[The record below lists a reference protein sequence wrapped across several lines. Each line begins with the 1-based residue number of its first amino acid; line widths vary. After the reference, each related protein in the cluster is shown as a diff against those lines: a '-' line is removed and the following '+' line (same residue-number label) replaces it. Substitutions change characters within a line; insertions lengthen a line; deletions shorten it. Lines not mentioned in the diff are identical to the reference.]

1 MEDGLKN
8 KWRMR
13 LKTAR
18 RRRAQLNLKNF
29 PSEKWFLK
37 QLARIGAVNLPRRN
51 LCLLRRYFGDFVWI
65 RERLVLEIDGSSHEG
80 KAEYDA
86 RRDAELKANG
96 YRVVRINAY
105 DMDAATRFL
114 SENMKMLKTKPP
126 ERIKTVAKSKPT
138 IFDSSQRKIEIKKC
152 KARNA
157 SLLADLQKRRANFE
171 RDLRIRQGLVK
182 YPASRRHKRAF

>member
-1 MEDGLKN
+1 MKN

-13 LKTAR
+13 LKTA

-37 QLARIGAVNLPRRN
+37 QLARVGAVNLPRRN

-114 SENMKMLKTKPP
+114 SENMKMLQTKPP

-138 IFDSSQRKIEIKKC
+138 ILDSSQRKIEIKKC

-182 YPASRRHKRAF
+182 YPASRRYKR